1 MRKRRVTA
9 VLALALFGAASP
21 RAALGAGPPV
31 VVEVAPGSDPG
42 TARRV
47 REVVASRRAIRED
60 LALPPAA
67 SVSTE
72 RAAALERAASI
83 RLALGRAQ
91 KAESEAGW
99 DECVREA
106 AGAMSD
112 AIEVLARVDDLAL
125 LRDLHAQIGV
135 CMTLNKSEAN
145 ALPHFIAAALL
156 DEAPVPAGLHRE
168 EAEKAQERAR
178 AEVLGRTRG
187 KVRIETVPPGAEV
200 WIDGRKAAGTT
211 PLEVEVRLGEHF
223 VTARR
228 FRHDP
233 HTGLGLLQPSGVVRI
248 ALDPAQRG
256 TLREQL
262 AAVAAGVGA
271 RPSAEEMRL
280 GRAVWSRAEQAVVIA
295 AASAGRT
302 QVKVI
307 DALSG
312 QAQRAGFVTRGDDD
326 AALRKAVC
334 EALGETCEIKARGV
348 PWYVWPISGAALLS
362 GVITAAVIVNNN
374 RDYTLCPSGG
384 CR

>member
-1 MRKRRVTA
+1 MRRRLATPA
-9 VLALALFGAASP
+9 LSLALLGASASIPALA
-21 RAALGAGPPV
+21 AGPPV
-31 VVEVAPGSDPG
+31 VLEVTQGSDPG

-47 REVVASRRAIRED
+47 REVVQSRRAIRED
-60 LALPPAA
+60 LALPPAE

-91 KAESEAGW
+91 KAESEAAW
-99 DECVREA
+99 DDCVREA
-106 AGAMSD
+106 AGALSD
-112 AIEVLARVDDLAL
+112 AIEVLARIDDLAL

-145 ALPHFIAAALL
+145 ARPHFIAAALL
-156 DEAPVPAGLHRE
+156 DEAPVPTGLHRE
-168 EAEKAQERAR
+168 EAEQAQEKAR

-200 WIDGRKAAGTT
+200 WIDGRKAVGTT

-228 FRHDP
+228 FRFDP
-233 HTGLGLLQPSGVVRI
+233 HTALTLLQPSGVVRL
-248 ALDPAQRG
+248 ALDPAQRA
-256 TLREQL
+256 TLRDQL
-262 AAVAAGVGA
+262 AAASAGVGP
-271 RPSAEEMRL
+271 RPSTEEMRL
-280 GRAVWSRAEQAVVIA
+280 GRAVWSRAEQAVLVA
-295 AASAGRT
+295 PAGPSRT
-302 QVKVI
+302 AVTVI

-312 QAQRAGFVTRGDDD
+312 QAQRSGFVARGDDD

-334 EALGETCEIKARGV
+334 DALGETCEPKARGI

-362 GVITAAVIVNNN
+362 GAITAAVIVNNN